1 MEALYNQTN
10 ILIQE
15 TQACFE
21 RLNKV
26 GGANAES
33 LEKEIQ
39 ERITTVTR
47 NCERLDNLVFKEP
60 ITRRQ
65 TAKTRIDQLKY
76 DNHHLQAALRM
87 YQHRQSQIK
96 REESEREELLSRRF
110 THNSAEADTVIFID
124 HSIQHQTALTNA
136 NRGVDDMLL
145 SGAGILESLRDQRDT
160 LKNAQRRL
168 MDIANTL
175 GLSNTTM
182 RLIEKRV
189 REDKF
194 ILLGGMFIVLVV
206 ILLVIVYLT

>member
-1 MEALYNQTN
+1 MEALYHQTN

-21 RLNKV
+21 RLNKA
-26 GGANAES
+26 GGANAEA

-39 ERITTVTR
+39 DRISTVTS
-47 NCERLDNLVFKEP
+47 NCERLDTAVYKEP
-60 ITRRQ
+60 ISRRQ
-65 TAKTRIDQLKY
+65 SAKTRIDQLKY

-87 YQHRQSQIK
+87 YQHRQDQRRK
-96 REESEREELLSRRF
+96 EESEREELLSRRF

-124 HSIQHQTALTNA
+124 HSIQHHSSLNNA
-136 NRGVDDMLL
+136 NRGVDDMLR

-160 LKNAQRRL
+160 LKNAQRRII
-168 MDIANTL
+168 DIANTL

-182 RLIEKRV
+182 RLIEKRA

-194 ILLGGMFIVLVV
+194 VLLGGIFVTLVV
-206 ILLVIVYLT
+206 ILLVIIYLT